1 MQNPFT
7 KDDAVLTKVKGK
19 PVEATVVQTWKGEV
33 QVKTATGDLL
43 WRSMYTVW
51 RAGEEPLKREVEAAP
66 NAATSASD
74 PAAASITSVAST
86 PAPDAATG
94 EPGASATRS
103 KKRGVSGASKSQR
116 RKRR

>member
-7 KDDAVLTKVKGK
+7 IDDIVLTKVKGK

-51 RAGEEPLKREVEAAP
+51 RAGEEPLRRERMTPA
-66 NAATSASD
+66 AATSLQN
-74 PAAASITSVAST
+74 
-86 PAPDAATG
+86 DATQPQ
-94 EPGASATRS
+94 ETTRPSRRTKGA
-103 KKRGVSGASKSQR
+103 ASKSKSRQR
-116 RKRR
+116 K